1 MDRFMNWLRCC
12 LFLGLA
18 LFAVAARTQD
28 PVPEETILRRQHV
41 VLPVLESRSSDIPL
55 AAAYQA
61 LSDRAFMAAV
71 RAYRAELAAYL
82 REEAPVIDLGDG
94 GDVFYDSVLME
105 DDIFLARYAK
115 DVDADIVTYGQVLVA
130 PGEDLFDIVFTSFD
144 ARLGAR
150 FSYSIPMHEVIIRAD
165 EGEVLEG
172 VYTQLLFESLNENA
186 SLSTDYGPRERADG
200 NGGAPE

>member
-1 MDRFMNWLRCC
+1 MDPFMNWLRCC

-105 DDIFLARYAK
+105 DDIFPRALRKGRGRGYRHLRSGSRCPGRGSFRYR
-115 DVDADIVTYGQVLVA
+115 VYQFRRA
-130 PGEDLFDIVFTSFD
+130 PGCAVQLFHSH
-144 ARLGAR
+144 ARGDHLRG
-150 FSYSIPMHEVIIRAD
+150 
-165 EGEVLEG
+165 
-172 VYTQLLFESLNENA
+172 
-186 SLSTDYGPRERADG
+186 
-200 NGGAPE
+200 